1 MYGYGLLGGRVDGK
15 RGAEARAAY
24 DGHRARRDA
33 LARAVRDLGGRPV
46 VSDAAYAL
54 PFAVADSP
62 SAVRLAAVLE
72 DRIAGAYADLVRAA
86 EGPRRK
92 EAAGALREAAVR
104 AARWRGG
111 NVAFPG
117 LAERAAGA
125 DPAATGP
132 VEAHAARTARAD
144 TKNRKGNTR
153 RMGCEPPQR
162 LVRALGEMYGDA
174 AAADWLDALP
184 ALTEQALTAGD
195 GLTVERVAA
204 PGGRSSLVVLVR
216 RADGTPA
223 ALKIAP
229 PVAGPGLERAALEH
243 WNGWGA
249 VKPLDAPELD
259 ASGALLLERLH
270 HEVSLRSLPEA
281 KALLEAAGTL
291 RRLWVEPPAGHA
303 FESVAGRTDRQSA
316 GMRAAAEA
324 DPELAPLVDAALAA
338 RAELVEGSPELLLLH
353 GNFRQSKV
361 LSGERAPWLTVGPEP
376 LVGERA
382 YDLARLVRD
391 RVEDLIASPG
401 GPVTARRRVKR
412 LAESL
417 EVEQARLHGWTL
429 FRAVESGTRALAEGR
444 RQMGEINLEFA
455 GWL

>member
-1 MYGYGLLGGRVDGK
+1 
-15 RGAEARAAY
+15 
-24 DGHRARRDA
+24 
-33 LARAVRDLGGRPV
+33 
-46 VSDAAYAL
+46 
-54 PFAVADSP
+54 
-62 SAVRLAAVLE
+62 
-72 DRIAGAYADLVRAA
+72 
-86 EGPRRK
+86 
-92 EAAGALREAAVR
+92 
-104 AARWRGG
+104 
-111 NVAFPG
+111 
-117 LAERAAGA
+117 
-125 DPAATGP
+125 
-132 VEAHAARTARAD
+132 
-144 TKNRKGNTR
+144 
-153 RMGCEPPQR
+153 MGFEPPQR

-174 AAADWLDALP
+174 AAADWPAGLP
-184 ALTEQALTAGD
+184 ALTERALAAED

-223 ALKIAP
+223 ALKLAP
-229 PVAGPGLERAALEH
+229 PVAGPELERAALEH

-249 VKPLDAPELD
+249 VKPLGTSDPVGEELD

-270 HEVSLRSLPEA
+270 PEVSLRSLPEA

-303 FESVAGRTDRQSA
+303 FETVAGRTERQSS
-316 GMRAAAEA
+316 GMRAAADA

-338 RAELVEGSPELLLLH
+338 RAELVEGEPELLLLH

-391 RVEDLIASPG
+391 RAEDLVASPG
-401 GPVTARRRVKR
+401 GPATARRRVKK

-417 EVEQARLHGWTL
+417 EVDQARLHGWTL

-444 RQMGEINLEFA
+444 RQMGEVNLEFA